1 VCDCDKRSSLFI
13 KIVNYAQKSF
23 ERVALD
29 AQKLPLQLF
38 LSVQQKEK
46 IFIEKMEFIQNLFQK
61 STKYFRD

>member
-1 VCDCDKRSSLFI
+1 MCDCDKRSSLFI

-29 AQKLPLQLF
+29 AQKLF